1 MIKSIREKEQ
11 LVKIIKELAK
21 DLDERAEDIANDWN
35 KRVRSIEIN
44 TEIKVDKIKEWKV
57 TKNYGVIV
65 LNDELVKSIEDN
77 LNDRNDTPPSLGVMA
92 EIVAPVKTN
101 PVEEIAKTKM
111 DDLNATT
118 LEAAVDMIKGTAR
131 AMGVTVAE

>member
-101 PVEEIAKTKM
+101 PVEEIAKTI
-111 DDLNATT
+111 NNSII
-118 LEAAVDMIKGTAR
+118 VDPLSIGIDYRNGLSKPSMFGSD
-131 AMGVTVAE
+131 G